1 MKGYFAFLCP
11 PAVNLRITFTYIR
24 YVDKMLEMIAVAG
37 DFVAGAVWHRIIQ
50 IVTNHKELQA
60 YAADRLF
67 VTLRSKRAHETAVS
81 VGGYILGEFGYF
93 IAEQASCFWGFAR
106 ELSM

>member
-1 MKGYFAFLCP
+1 
-11 PAVNLRITFTYIR
+11 
-24 YVDKMLEMIAVAG
+24 MLEMIAVAG